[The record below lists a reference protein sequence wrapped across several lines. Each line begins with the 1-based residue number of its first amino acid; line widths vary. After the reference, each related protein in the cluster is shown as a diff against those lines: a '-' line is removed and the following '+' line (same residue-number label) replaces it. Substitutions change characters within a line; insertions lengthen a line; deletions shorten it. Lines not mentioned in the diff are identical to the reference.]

1 MVGINKVHLHYSGRD
16 IFKEVSFLINP
27 GEKIGLVGRNGA
39 GKSTLLKVIAG
50 RIPTDGG
57 NISTPSDCKI
67 GFLTQDIHLK
77 KDKTV
82 WQETETTFTE
92 IKHLEKGIHEI
103 THQLEVR
110 TDYESDD
117 YLKLIEDLNH
127 KQDRL
132 HLIGGY
138 TYEADMERV
147 LTGLGFTAEDF
158 HRPIAEFSGG
168 WQMRVELAKIL
179 LQKNDL
185 LLLDEPTN
193 HLDIESIIWL
203 EEFLKNE
210 PVAVMLVSHDRAF
223 LNRIT
228 TRTIEISHGMAYDF
242 PVPYSKYVNLR
253 AEIREKQLQS
263 RKNQEKEIKQTE
275 QLIEKFRY
283 KASKASFAQTLIKK
297 LDKVELIEVD
307 EEDTAAMRIRFPQP
321 PRSGKVAALM
331 EKIHKNYDDNKVL
344 KGIDLEIARGDRVAF
359 VGQNGQGKTTLI
371 KVIME
376 RVAFEG
382 DLIIGHNVKIGYY
395 AQNQS
400 DELDGNKTLLATIED
415 AANEETRK
423 RARDMLGSFMFSGED
438 VDKKVKVLSG
448 GEKARLALCKML
460 LEPFNLLIMDEPTNH
475 LDMRSKDILKQ
486 ALQQYEGSLIL
497 VSHDRDFLAGLT
509 DKVYEFKGGKT
520 KEYLGDIEFFLEQ
533 RKLQNMVE
541 LEKKQKA
548 KAQPV
553 EKKKMSNDVFH
564 QKKQLEKDLKKA
576 QNQYSKIESAISDLE
591 SQIADWDQKLADPEE
606 FKKLSS
612 EPDFYAPYEALKDK
626 LSHEMKSW
634 ESWLER
640 IDALETE
647 LSELSAQ

>member
-1 MVGINKVHLHYSGRD
+1 MVGINKIHLHYSGRD
-16 IFKEVSFLINP
+16 IFKEVSFLVNP

-50 RIPTDGG
+50 TLQPDGG
-57 NISTPSDCKI
+57 NISSPSGCKI

-77 KDKTV
+77 KEKTI
-82 WQETETTFTE
+82 WQETESTFTE
-92 IKHLEKGIHEI
+92 IKELEKGIQDI

-110 TDYESDD
+110 TDYESDA

-127 KQDRL
+127 NQDRL

-147 LTGLGFTAEDF
+147 LTGLGFTSEDF

-179 LQKNDL
+179 LQRNDL

-228 TRTIEISHGMAYDF
+228 TRTIEISHGLAYDF
-242 PVPYSKYVNLR
+242 PVSYSKYVTLR
-253 AEIREKQLQS
+253 SEIREKQIQS
-263 RKNQEKEIKQTE
+263 RKNQDKEIKQTE

-283 KASKASFAQTLIKK
+283 KASKASFAQSLIKK

-307 EEDTAAMRIRFPQP
+307 EEDTQAMRIRFPQP

-331 EKIHKNYDDNKVL
+331 EDIYKDYDEKKVL
-344 KGIDLEIARGDRVAF
+344 KGLDLEIARGDRVAF

-376 RVAFEG
+376 RVAFKG
-382 DLIIGHNVKIGYY
+382 KLTIGHNVKIGYY

-423 RARDMLGSFMFSGED
+423 RSRDMLGSFMFSGED
-438 VDKKVKVLSG
+438 VEKKVKVLSG

-486 ALQQYEGSLIL
+486 ALQNYEGSLIL
-497 VSHDRDFLAGLT
+497 VSHDRDFLANLT

-520 KEYLGDIEFFLEQ
+520 KEYLGDIEFFLGQ
-533 RKLQNMVE
+533 RKLQHMAE

-548 KAQPV
+548 KAKPA
-553 EKKKMSNDVFH
+553 EKKMSNDTFH

-576 QNQYSKIESAISDLE
+576 QNQYSKIETTIGDLE
-591 SQIADWDQKLADPEE
+591 KQIADWNQKLADPEE
-606 FKKLSS
+606 FKKLS
-612 EPDFYAPYEALKDK
+612 EKPDFYAPYEALKNK
-626 LSHEMKSW
+626 LAHDMKSW
-634 ESWLER
+634 ESWMER
-640 IDALETE
+640 IEALESE
-647 LSELSAQ
+647 LSELSES

>member
-1 MVGINKVHLHYSGRD
+1 MVGINKVSLHYTGRD
-16 IFKEVSFLINP
+16 IFKDVSFLINP

-57 NISTPSDCKI
+57 NISTPSGCKI

-77 KDKTV
+77 KDKTI
-82 WQETETTFTE
+82 WEETESTFTE
-92 IKHLEKGIHEI
+92 IKHLEGEINHI

-117 YLKLIEDLNH
+117 YLKLIEDLNQY
-127 KQDRL
+127 QDRL
-132 HLIGGY
+132 HMIGGY

-147 LTGLGFTAEDF
+147 LTGLGFTSADF

-179 LQKNDL
+179 LQRNDL

-242 PVPYSKYVNLR
+242 PVSYSKYVELR
-253 AEIREKQLQS
+253 SEIREKQIQS
-263 RKNQEKEIKQTE
+263 RKNQEKEIKATE

-283 KASKASFAQTLIKK
+283 KASKASFAQSLIKK

-307 EEDTAAMRIRFPQP
+307 EEDNQAMNIRFPVP
-321 PRSGKVAALM
+321 PRSGKVAALL
-331 EKIHKNYDDNKVL
+331 ENIHKSYDEKKVL
-344 KGIDLEIARGDRVAF
+344 RGIDLEIARGDRVAF
-359 VGQNGQGKTTLI
+359 VGQNGQGKTTMI
-371 KVIME
+371 NVIMK
-376 RVAFEG
+376 RVEFEG
-382 DLIIGHNVKIGYY
+382 NLTIGHNVAIGYY

-400 DELDGNKTLLATIED
+400 DELDGDKTLLATIED

-423 RARDMLGSFMFSGED
+423 RSRDMLGSFMFSGED
-438 VDKKVKVLSG
+438 VEKKVKVLSG

-475 LDMRSKDILKQ
+475 LDMLSKDILKK
-486 ALQQYEGSLIL
+486 ALLQYEGSLIL
-497 VSHDRDFLAGLT
+497 VSHDRDFLSGLT

-520 KEYLGDIEFFLEQ
+520 KEYLGDIDFFLEQ
-533 RKLQNMVE
+533 RKLQNMQE
-541 LEKKQKA
+541 LEKKQKG
-548 KAQPV
+548 KKESQKPV
-553 EKKKMSNDVFH
+553 QTQDNFH
-564 QKKQLEKDLKKA
+564 AKKQLEKDLKKA
-576 QNQYSKIESAISDLE
+576 QNQYSKIETAIAELE
-591 SQIADWDQKLADPEE
+591 SKIAKWDEELNDPLGY
-606 FKKLSS
+606 KKLS
-612 EPDFYAPYEALKDK
+612 EEEGFFEKYDNAKTK
-626 LSHEMKSW
+626 LAQELESW
-634 ESWLER
+634 ESWIER
-640 IDALETE
+640 IDQLETE
-647 LSELSAQ
+647 LAEM

>member
-1 MVGINKVHLHYSGRD
+1 MVGINKVSLHYSGRD
-16 IFKEVSFLINP
+16 IFKDVSFLINP

-57 NISTPSDCKI
+57 NISTPSGCKI

-77 KDKTV
+77 KDKTI
-82 WQETETTFTE
+82 WEETESTFTE
-92 IKHLEKGIHEI
+92 IKHLEGEINNI

-117 YLKLIEDLNH
+117 YLKLIEDLNQY
-127 KQDRL
+127 QDRL
-132 HLIGGY
+132 HMIGGY

-147 LTGLGFTAEDF
+147 LTGLGFTSADF
-158 HRPIAEFSGG
+158 HRQIAEFSGG

-179 LQKNDL
+179 LQRNDL

-242 PVPYSKYVNLR
+242 PVSYSKYVELR
-253 AEIREKQLQS
+253 SEIREKQIQS
-263 RKNQEKEIKQTE
+263 RKNQEKEIKATE

-283 KASKASFAQTLIKK
+283 KASKASFAQSLIKK

-307 EEDTAAMRIRFPQP
+307 EEDNQAMNIRFPVP
-321 PRSGKVAALM
+321 PRSGKVAALLENIYKSYG
-331 EKIHKNYDDNKVL
+331 EKKVL
-344 KGIDLEIARGDRVAF
+344 TGIDLEIARGDRVAF
-359 VGQNGQGKTTLI
+359 VGQNGQGKTTMINVLM
-371 KVIME
+371 K
-376 RVAFEG
+376 RVEFEG
-382 DLIIGHNVKIGYY
+382 NLTIGHNVAVGYY

-423 RARDMLGSFMFSGED
+423 RSRDMLGSFMFSGED
-438 VDKKVKVLSG
+438 VEKKVKVLSG

-475 LDMRSKDILKQ
+475 LDMLSKDILKK
-486 ALQQYEGSLIL
+486 ALLQYEGSLIL
-497 VSHDRDFLAGLT
+497 VSHDRDFLSGLT

-520 KEYLGDIEFFLEQ
+520 KEYLGDIDFFLEQ
-533 RKLQNMVE
+533 RKLQNMQE
-541 LEKKQKA
+541 LEKKQKG
-548 KAQPV
+548 KKEAQKPAQTQD
-553 EKKKMSNDVFH
+553 NFH
-564 QKKQLEKDLKKA
+564 AKKQLEKDLKKA
-576 QNQYSKIESAISDLE
+576 QNQYSKIESAIAELE
-591 SQIADWDQKLADPEE
+591 SKIAKWDEELSNPEGY
-606 FKKLSS
+606 KKLSEQEGFFEKYDNAKS
-612 EPDFYAPYEALKDK
+612 KLKQE
-626 LSHEMKSW
+626 LESW
-634 ESWLER
+634 ESWIER
-640 IDALETE
+640 IDQLETE
-647 LSELSAQ
+647 LAEM